1 MSHHETPETTIVNSF
16 KNDLNRNFSK
26 SIARE
31 VESDDLEESRGVYTI
46 ARDGRPSR
54 VCIYPKTQSVYSYP
68 LFHFLD
74 IELNGGHI
82 LIHTAVGKIL
92 IEGRNLVPLF
102 EDLDRDK
109 VRTIR
114 TSTMDE
120 KKHQSGIYIESITIT
135 RNEE

>member
-1 MSHHETPETTIVNSF
+1 MSHHETPEAVIGTF
-16 KNDLNRNFSK
+16 KNDLNRTFSK
-26 SIARE
+26 GSVRE
-31 VESDDLEESRGVYTI
+31 VEDDTSEDSRGVYTI
-46 ARDGRPSR
+46 ARNGRPSR
-54 VCIYPKTQSVYSYP
+54 VCMYPKTQSVYSYP

-82 LIHTAVGKIL
+82 LIHTAVGTIQ

-114 TSTMDE
+114 TSTME
-120 KKHQSGIYIESITIT
+120 ERKHQDGIYIESITIT

>member
-1 MSHHETPETTIVNSF
+1 MSHHETPETVINSF
-16 KNDLNRNFSK
+16 KSELNRNFTK
-26 SIARE
+26 TVARE
-31 VESDDLEESRGVYTI
+31 VERDASEESQGVYTI

-54 VCIYPKTQSVYSYP
+54 VCLYPKSEKVYSYP

-74 IELNGGHI
+74 IELSGGHI
-82 LIHTAVGKIL
+82 LIHTAVGEIL

-109 VRTIR
+109 VRAIR

-120 KKHQSGIYIESITIT
+120 KKQQNGIYIESITIT
-135 RNEE
+135 RKED

>member
-1 MSHHETPETTIVNSF
+1 MRNNETPETIIGTY
-16 KNDLNRNFSK
+16 KNELNRSFSK
-26 SIARE
+26 DIARE
-31 VESDDLEESRGVYTI
+31 VESDASEESRGVYTI

-54 VCIYPKTQSVYSYP
+54 VCLYPKSEKVYSYP

-74 IELNGGHI
+74 IELSGAHI
-82 LIHTAVGKIL
+82 LIHTAVGKIQ
-92 IEGRNLVPLF
+92 IEGRNLLPLF

-120 KKHQSGIYIESITIT
+120 KRQKSGIYIDSITIT